1 MVPLEIEWQPLENL
15 YLDADLM
22 PDLPTTI
29 CREPVPIYSTGGKQ
43 VGRATSRVWSKLL
56 KKYLVIATLNAAH
69 ADPGACVEMEV
80 TVHHRR
86 RRVVATV
93 VKPPFFRPQRMRS

>member
-1 MVPLEIEWQPLENL
+1 
-15 YLDADLM
+15 
-22 PDLPTTI
+22 
-29 CREPVPIYSTGGKQ
+29 
-43 VGRATSRVWSKLL
+43 LL

-69 ADPGACVEMEV
+69 ADPGARVEMEV